1 MRDAVKS
8 HLDYLEWL
16 RKSLDEAEQEAAEA
30 GWLTTEEVS
39 RTLAT
44 EAGATHPWP
53 QVALTGRPEHSAT

>member
-1 MRDAVKS
+1 VRDAVKS

-44 EAGATHPWP
+44 EAGRPTR
-53 QVALTGRPEHSAT
+53 GRRSR